1 MLHAVYGQNNA
12 GEARR
17 GMGEEVDGMVGGSKE
32 NESEEGTPLL
42 PCFPH
47 TEPLLAFDFCSH

>member
-17 GMGEEVDGMVGGSKE
+17 DMGEEVDGAVGGSKE
-32 NESEEGTPLL
+32 KKSEEGTPLL

-47 TEPLLAFDFCSH
+47 TEPLSAFDFCSH